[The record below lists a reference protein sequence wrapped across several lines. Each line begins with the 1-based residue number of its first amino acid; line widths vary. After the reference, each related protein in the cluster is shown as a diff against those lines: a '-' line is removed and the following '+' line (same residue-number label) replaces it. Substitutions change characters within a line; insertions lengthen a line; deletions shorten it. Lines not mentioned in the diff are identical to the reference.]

1 MFPILIQFNG
11 FAIHTYGVFV
21 ALGVLSGI
29 FLARYEARR
38 LGLDADRVLDLCFY
52 IIVAAIVGSRLFY
65 VATHLDYFMA
75 RPLEIFMIWNGGLVF
90 YGGFIGAALVV
101 LIYLWVYRLP
111 LGKTSDIA
119 GLSLPLGHFLGRIG
133 CFFAGCCYG
142 QACELPWAITFT
154 HAKSLAPLN
163 VALHPTQLYHSFSN
177 LFIFLVL
184 FSLRR
189 RKRFDGQI
197 FWLYILFYGVARSV
211 IEFFRGD
218 FRGATVFDMFSI
230 SQGIGIS
237 SAVVAIVMLII
248 LSRRTQSLD
257 KNG

>member
-29 FLARYEARR
+29 FFARYEARR

-75 RPLEIFMIWNGGLVF
+75 KPFEIFMIWNGGLVF

-101 LIYLWVYRLP
+101 LIYLWIYRLP
-111 LGKTSDIA
+111 LGKTADIA
-119 GLSLPLGHFLGRIG
+119 GLALPLGHFFGRIG

-142 QACELPWAITFT
+142 KACALPWAITFT
-154 HAKSLAPLN
+154 HPKSLAPLN
-163 VALHPTQLYHSFSN
+163 VALHPTQLYHSFTN
-177 LFIFLVL
+177 LLIFLAL
-184 FSLRR
+184 FFLRR

-211 IEFFRGD
+211 IEVFRGD
-218 FRGATVFDMFSI
+218 YRGVTVFDMFSI
-230 SQGIGIS
+230 SQIFGIG
-237 SAVVAIVMLII
+237 SAVVAMLMLII
-248 LSRRTQSLD
+248 LFIQSRASD
-257 KNG
+257 ENG